1 MEDAKALYAELK
13 PEIEIVATPLF
24 DLSKR
29 LLRDRGNF
37 LPHAVILNGL
47 GKVTLVGAKTEHDLT
62 TSAEVLPFL
71 QGTLRAL
78 VVKGKG
84 GVAAVGIAEN
94 VNITIPGQSATD
106 AIKVLFEH
114 RRGLTVALYVP
125 FGKKFLGGYVFGDMI
140 SMLATPEV
148 NAWPPSDSA

>member
-47 GKVTLVGAKTEHDLT
+47 GKVALVGAKTEHDLT
-62 TSAEVLPFL
+62 NSAEVLPFL

-125 FGKKFLGGYVFGDMI
+125 FGRKFLGGYVFGDII

-148 NAWPPSDSA
+148 KAWPPSDSA